1 MFQYLW
7 ICTRCTPPPAN
18 ITPNM
23 LPAVSTPR
31 TLSIILTTLTTK
43 MLTAQTGDDLHYYD
57 MFTSKTNFN
66 KIHKPLNAPPSQ
78 PNLTKTLKHD

>member
-1 MFQYLW
+1 
-7 ICTRCTPPPAN
+7 
-18 ITPNM
+18 M

-43 MLTAQTGDDLHYYD
+43 MLTAQAGDDLHYYD